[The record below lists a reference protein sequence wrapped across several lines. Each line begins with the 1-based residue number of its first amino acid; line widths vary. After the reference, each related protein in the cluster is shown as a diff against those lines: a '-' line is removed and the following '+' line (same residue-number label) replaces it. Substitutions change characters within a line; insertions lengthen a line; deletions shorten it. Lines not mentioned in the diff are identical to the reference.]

1 MRRRV
6 KGQNGKQKDRPPEI
20 IGRTVITIR
29 GTTYIMSEKDTS
41 LSPHILIKTCLL
53 QAADNRKDAVSQGAC
68 DHKIRGRGMSAISA
82 PDRGTH
88 MTEIGLNAPERHS
101 LPKPYK
107 RLFRCAAPKCYSRK
121 HYRGF
126 PAFPAL
132 FGHAFALLLFIT
144 AFEKL

>member
-1 MRRRV
+1 MV
-6 KGQNGKQKDRPPEI
+6 I
-20 IGRTVITIR
+20 VITR
-29 GTTYIMSEKDTS
+29 SAVAVCLQS
-41 LSPHILIKTCLL
+41 LRPI
-53 QAADNRKDAVSQGAC
+53 G
-68 DHKIRGRGMSAISA
+68 
-82 PDRGTH
+82 GTH
-88 MTEIGLNAPERHS
+88 LTEIGLNAPERHS